1 MLARGMD
8 VRQAVQAAQRYT
20 WNTLAQAIHPGMGQ
34 AIPNRFYAHK
44 F

>member
-1 MLARGMD
+1 MD
-8 VRQAVQAAQRYT
+8 VREAVQAAQRYT
-20 WNTLAQAIHPGMGQ
+20 WNTLANAINPGMGQ